1 MVPRRAREPWKS
13 RAGHAPGARSA
24 PAVVRAVRRPGIL
37 ARGYDQSYKT
47 IPERF
52 CVFRFRYP
60 YAVFMR
66 ARRRDGCGPREPRGA
81 RGRVARATG
90 RAQAVLRL
98 TLSAVYVGLT
108 AAARQTRLDPDGTRS
123 AVARDAARDDAG

>member
-1 MVPRRAREPWKS
+1 MRFPIPLSVCGIY
-13 RAGHAPGARSA
+13 AGEATGR
-24 PAVVRAVRRPGIL
+24 VR
-37 ARGYDQSYKT
+37 
-47 IPERF
+47 
-52 CVFRFRYP
+52 
-60 YAVFMR
+60 
-66 ARRRDGCGPREPRGA
+66 PREPREA

-108 AAARQTRLDPDGTRS
+108 AAARQTRLDPDGTRP

>member
-1 MVPRRAREPWKS
+1 MWCAFPRRAREPWKS
-13 RAGHAPGARSA
+13 RAGHAPG
-24 PAVVRAVRRPGIL
+24 IL
-37 ARGYDQSYKT
+37 AHGFDQSYQT

-66 ARRRDGCGPREPRGA
+66 ARRRDGFEHRGRAGSRERA
-81 RGRVARATG
+81 TGRVARATG

-108 AAARQTRLDPDGTRS
+108 AAARQTRLDPDGTRP

>member
-1 MVPRRAREPWKS
+1 MRFPIPLSVCGIY
-13 RAGHAPGARSA
+13 AGEATGR
-24 PAVVRAVRRPGIL
+24 VR
-37 ARGYDQSYKT
+37 
-47 IPERF
+47 
-52 CVFRFRYP
+52 
-60 YAVFMR
+60 
-66 ARRRDGCGPREPRGA
+66 PREP

-108 AAARQTRLDPDGTRS
+108 AAARQTRLDPDGTRP

>member
-1 MVPRRAREPWKS
+1 MRFPIPLSVCGIYAGEATGRVRGRASRE
-13 RAGHAPGARSA
+13 R
-24 PAVVRAVRRPGIL
+24 
-37 ARGYDQSYKT
+37 
-47 IPERF
+47 
-52 CVFRFRYP
+52 
-60 YAVFMR
+60 
-66 ARRRDGCGPREPRGA
+66 A

-108 AAARQTRLDPDGTRS
+108 AAARQTRLDPDGTRP